1 MFLSG
6 LGAPWLIASIYWE
19 ITDPLVGFN
28 VKAAGLEFSTTLYI
42 ILGIIGRTG
51 FVSHL
56 KIVLCSISKAPFK
69 SIKLRIM
76 TKLKSCIQ
84 PYL

>member
-1 MFLSG
+1 MIIIYVSNFLSEIFSKNLKMLSG

-19 ITDPLVGFN
+19 ITDPLTGFN

-51 FVSHL
+51 FVGQL
-56 KIVLCSISKAPFK
+56 
-69 SIKLRIM
+69 
-76 TKLKSCIQ
+76 T
-84 PYL
+84 